1 MRINRSKYRNQ
12 KINADGKEFDSQLE
26 YARYRQLKLL
36 ERAGEIKNLRLQVKF
51 LLQPKYKKNGKTIK
65 EILYIADFTYYD
77 VRKGKMIIEDTKGYR
92 TEIYKLKKKILM
104 FFQCLGKLKKCMMKI
119 FLVHHY
125 IVLKV
130 VIT

>member
-1 MRINRSKYRNQ
+1 MKIYQSKYGNK

-92 TEIYKLKKKILM
+92 TEIYKLKKKIFEYQYPELE
-104 FFQCLGKLKKCMMKI
+104 
-119 FLVHHY
+119 
-125 IVLKV
+125 IVEIRKEDV
-130 VIT
+130 